1 MTVLRAAACRVVIG
15 LLSVVSLAA
24 QQPSG
29 AFQVERPVV
38 PAAEGPQRLKVDVAL
53 LSRAQRF
60 ASVRLLGGPAARAR
74 GGLGDLR
81 IFDSQGREVPYLL
94 AHPVREPEWVGG
106 AILPVAATKK
116 TSGFEA
122 DFGAPALVDTLT
134 LDGLP
139 APFLKRI
146 TVEGSGDRERW
157 TMLAAEGTLFDLP
170 ADGLQQLGVAFRAG
184 EYRYIRATWDDAN
197 SGRLPM
203 PRAVRARLVPAV
215 GFSHEPM
222 TAPVSVERRPSEP
235 GRSRYRLK
243 LPAAGLP
250 IVAVTLETGPG
261 HVFRTAAIAESRLEG
276 THAAPVM
283 LGRDTLVRV
292 ERDGLSAS
300 ALRIPISLPREAELE
315 LVVDDGN
322 NPPLDLKKVSVELAE
337 LPWIYFEAPGGPL
350 TARYGNPSAAVPAYD
365 LEAVREGLKLEDL
378 PEAAWGEP
386 VESSVAAVTTP
397 SPPQDAQTGAA
408 IDVKGFRHRRAI
420 PATAGGLVALP
431 FDAAALARSKGPAYA
446 FADVRI
452 ADAAGRQ
459 VPYLLERRDEP
470 LALALT
476 LRQVETSVPALKTQP
491 GHHRTVYAVTLPY
504 PRLPSARLVLET
516 SNRVFQRQVQ
526 VVVERSADRAHRDSW
541 AELRAAVLWQHA
553 SQDTPAPAAVVPL
566 SLGSEAELRIV
577 VDEGDNQPLEIAR
590 ARLLLPS
597 WRARFYSPSQPL
609 WLLYGHDTLPPPRYD
624 LALLA
629 PQVMGAEARELE
641 AAADET
647 ADSPATRPLVTPR
660 MFWVGL
666 AGAVLAL
673 LAIIVKLVA
682 GSSEAPPRPAQPGP

>member
-1 MTVLRAAACRVVIG
+1 MNGPRGAACRVLVA
-15 LLSVVSLAA
+15 LTSVVSLAA

-29 AFQVERPVV
+29 TFQVERPIV
-38 PAAEGPQRLKVDVAL
+38 AAGEGPQRLKVDVAL

-60 ASVRLLGGPAARAR
+60 TGVRLLGGAAVRAR
-74 GGLGDLR
+74 SGLGDLR

-94 AHPVREPEWVGG
+94 THPVREPEWVAA
-106 AILPVAATKK
+106 AILPVTATKK

-122 DFGAPALVDTLT
+122 DFGAPVLVDTFMV
-134 LDGLP
+134 DGLP
-139 APFLKRI
+139 APFLKRV
-146 TVEGSGDRERW
+146 TVEGSGDREHW
-157 TMLAAEGTLFDLP
+157 TVLAAEGTLFDLP
-170 ADGLQQLGVAFRAG
+170 ADRLQQLGVTFRPG
-184 EYRYIRATWDDAN
+184 TYRYIRATWDDAN
-197 SGRLPM
+197 SGRLPA
-203 PRAVRARLVPAV
+203 PRAVRARLVPGT
-215 GFSHEPM
+215 GFSHEP
-222 TAPVSVERRPSEP
+222 TIGAVSVERRPSEP
-235 GRSRYRLK
+235 ARSRYRLK

-276 THAAPVM
+276 SHAAPVT

-322 NPPLDLKKVSVELAE
+322 NPPLDLKSVSVELAE

-350 TARYGNPSAAVPAYD
+350 TARYGNPSAVSPAYD

-378 PEAAWGEP
+378 PEAAWGDP
-386 VESSVAAVTTP
+386 VESPRATVTALA
-397 SPPQDAQTGAA
+397 PQGTQTGAD
-408 IDVKGFRHRRAI
+408 IDVNAFRHRRAI
-420 PATAGGLVALP
+420 PAAAGGLVALP

-470 LALALT
+470 LALPLT
-476 LRQVETSVPALKTQP
+476 LTPAATSVPALKSEP
-491 GHHRTVYAVTLPY
+491 GHNRTVYAVTLPY

-516 SNRVFQRQVQ
+516 SSRVFERHVQ
-526 VVVERSADRAHRDSW
+526 VVVERPADRGHRDSW

-553 SQDTPAPAAVVPL
+553 SEETPAPAAVVPL
-566 SLGSEAELRIV
+566 SLGSEGELRIV
-577 VDEGDNQPLEIAR
+577 VDEGDNRPLEIAR
-590 ARLLLPS
+590 AQLLLPS
-597 WRARFYSPSQPL
+597 WRARFFSPSQPL
-609 WLLYGHDTLPPPRYD
+609 WLLYGHDALPPPRYD

-629 PQVMGAEARELE
+629 PRVMGAEARELE
-641 AAADET
+641 AAPEE
-647 ADSPATRPLVTPR
+647 SPDAPAARPLVTPR
-660 MFWVGL
+660 MFWTGL
-666 AGAVLAL
+666 GAAVLAL
-673 LAIIVKLVA
+673 LAVIVKLVLA
-682 GSSEAPPRPAQPGP
+682 GSSEVPPRRAQPGP